1 MKNISRRNKRVKN
14 AGGNKPKGQA
24 RKFASSVP
32 KADVLRIS
40 EDICEVYAKV
50 EKILGN
56 GMCHVLCIDNITR
69 LCHIRGKFRGRGK
82 RDNTL
87 ETGTWIL
94 VGLREWE
101 QNKTENIKS
110 NDKLENCDLLE
121 VYSNLD
127 KDRLKSTVKNVKWR
141 LFTKNDDIN
150 ADENEDFNDDDSEEE
165 LGFTF
170 AENKNEEID
179 KLIAAEI
186 ASKGQVTNI
195 VIDNSDWIDADDI

>member
-1 MKNISRRNKRVKN
+1 MVKN
-14 AGGNKPKGQA
+14 AGGNKTKGQA
-24 RKFASSVP
+24 RKFASSGP

>member
-1 MKNISRRNKRVKN
+1 MVKN
-14 AGGNKPKGQA
+14 AGGNKTKGQA
-24 RKFASSVP
+24 RKFASSGP

-40 EDICEVYAKV
+40 EDKCEVYGMV

-56 GMCHVLCIDNITR
+56 GMCHVLCIDNTMR

-87 ETGTWIL
+87 ETGTWTL

-101 QNKTENIKS
+101 QNKTENTKS
-110 NDKLENCDLLE
+110 SDKLENCDLLE

-127 KDRLKSTVKNVKWR
+127 KERLKSTVKNVKWR
-141 LFTKNDDIN
+141 LFSKNDDIN
-150 ADENEDFNDDDSEEE
+150 GDVNEVFDDDSDDEE

>member
-1 MKNISRRNKRVKN
+1 MVKN
-14 AGGNKPKGQA
+14 AGGNKTKGQA
-24 RKFASSVP
+24 RKFASSGP
-32 KADVLRIS
+32 KADILRIS

-56 GMCHVLCIDNITR
+56 GMCHVLCIDNVMR

-87 ETGTWIL
+87 EIGTWTL

-101 QNKTENIKS
+101 QNKTENTKS
-110 NDKLENCDLLE
+110 SDKLENCDLLE

-127 KDRLKSTVKNVKWR
+127 RDRLKSTVKNVKWR
-141 LFTKNDDIN
+141 LFSKNDDIN
-150 ADENEDFNDDDSEEE
+150 GDINEEFDDDDEED

-186 ASKGQVTNI
+186 ANKGQVTNI

>member
-1 MKNISRRNKRVKN
+1 MVKN
-14 AGGNKPKGQA
+14 AGGNKTKGQA
-24 RKFASSVP
+24 RKFASSGP
-32 KADVLRIS
+32 KADILRIS

-56 GMCHVLCIDNITR
+56 GMCHVLCIDNVLR

-87 ETGTWIL
+87 EMGTWIL

-150 ADENEDFNDDDSEEE
+150 GDVNDDFNDDDAEEE
-165 LGFTF
+165 FGFTF